1 MRREDKWQA
10 ILVQHEENYHQNHW
24 LKVTESIV
32 EWMEEFD
39 QEWLKE
45 RRLEFLDNETQKL
58 EEKWQDIC
66 QLYWQMSKQDVP
78 YWFRSLLL
86 EDSLPKAL
94 AKKTFEKRLVRYG
107 DQLKKG
113 GLTEAEI
120 AKAKDYSF
128 GQLLEVDKNGYG
140 LCPFHESINPHL
152 WVKNNFGYCFVCN
165 WTGDTLKFVMDTK
178 KISFPEAV
186 KLLI

>member
-1 MRREDKWQA
+1 MGGGMKKENRGFLATMWRLFRKDIGWQSKLFKMGFGEDEIDLMDKTEDKWQA

-113 GLTEAEI
+113 GLTE
-120 AKAKDYSF
+120 
-128 GQLLEVDKNGYG
+128 
-140 LCPFHESINPHL
+140 
-152 WVKNNFGYCFVCN
+152 
-165 WTGDTLKFVMDTK
+165 
-178 KISFPEAV
+178 
-186 KLLI
+186 